1 MATEAEKPSDHTPSI
16 EPLTKTAD
24 PLPPLQDPKLDDV
37 PEKELDDGSK
47 PYPADSSAAENATA
61 PPFSDIEK
69 KIRRAERFGITV
81 QLSEVERRNSRAERF
96 GTVAGSAS
104 PTPSAA
110 AGSEVSKKSEELKR
124 KARAER
130 FGIPSPTVTS
140 DEESKKKVT
149 SDQEAKKKARLARFA
164 PASKTDP
171 IEDDKRKAR
180 ALRFST
186 TPSNSV
192 PQVNGKSNIEKSA
205 AIAGEAGG
213 D

>member
-1 MATEAEKPSDHTPSI
+1 MANEAEKSSDHTPSI
-16 EPLTKTAD
+16 ENPTKTAD
-24 PLPPLQDPKLDDV
+24 PLPPLQDPKPDDFTG
-37 PEKELDDGSK
+37 KDLDDGAK
-47 PYPADSSAAENATA
+47 PALVDSSAAGTATV
-61 PPFSDIEK
+61 PPVSDIEK
-69 KIRRAERFGITV
+69 KIRRAERFGISV
-81 QLSEVERRNSRAERF
+81 QLSEVEKRNSRAERF
-96 GTVAGSAS
+96 GTVTGSAS
-104 PTPSAA
+104 PTPSA

-140 DEESKKKVT
+140 DEEGKKKVT
-149 SDQEAKKKARLARFA
+149 FDEEAKKKARLARFA
-164 PASKTDP
+164 PASKTDL

-180 ALRFST
+180 ALRFSS

-192 PQVNGKSNIEKSA
+192 PQVNGKSNIEQNA